1 MTFELA
7 FAFNPRD
14 PILRHSGK
22 LSSMRIHRKG
32 NNNSTSLWTLS
43 TITNI
48 RFSSQEV
55 HSTSKL
61 NGEYDRPCRRPFFVW
76 DLMMRQKQNES
87 SCTCA
92 ILPTTGSVAPVVH
105 STGGGQLS
113 AVRRRPQLRQG
124 NTQTKPVVRRA
135 APDRIGSNGSTLFL
149 CQCQD
154 LEPVK

>member
-1 MTFELA
+1 M
-7 FAFNPRD
+7 
-14 PILRHSGK
+14 
-22 LSSMRIHRKG
+22 
-32 NNNSTSLWTLS
+32 NSIDHNEYSFFIAGS
-43 TITNI
+43 D
-48 RFSSQEV
+48 
-55 HSTSKL
+55 STSKL

-135 APDRIGSNGSTLFL
+135 APDRIGSNGSALFFV
-149 CQCQD
+149 
-154 LEPVK
+154 PVPRSWTGEIGVHEKSCLRGLSLNSAASTGPWLRFRWVRGW